1 VVTLINPQIVTL
13 AVVSLWGGI
22 PESRF
27 QYVDRED
34 IAVRAEEAFPGR
46 FAWRK
51 YPDRVDLE
59 AVCVALRDA
68 KKDKNGALLVGD
80 NATGWL
86 LSARGVRWIT
96 AADLPVPPRLLAD
109 IERGR
114 HAISEYLCAERSRLA
129 RTSVASRSAD
139 PSSDF
144 VLPDFYE
151 FALINEYFE
160 ARARARRY
168 CIVESAVAGDE
179 RLSRLWQRLKASFAE
194 ELDV

>member
-1 VVTLINPQIVTL
+1 MVTLTNPQVVTL
-13 AVVSLWGGI
+13 AVVSFWGDI
-22 PESRF
+22 PDSRF

-34 IAVRAEEAFPGR
+34 IAVRADAAFPGR

-68 KKDKNGALLVGD
+68 KKEKNGALLIGD

-96 AADLPVPPRLLAD
+96 AAELSLPPRLLAD
-109 IERGR
+109 IDRGR
-114 HAISEYLCAERSRLA
+114 HAIHEHLCAERSRLA
-129 RTSVASRSAD
+129 STSVAARSGGSL
-139 PSSDF
+139 SSYG
-144 VLPDFYE
+144 LPDFYE

-168 CIVESAVAGDE
+168 CIVESAVASDD
-179 RLSRLWQRLKASFAE
+179 RLSRLWQELKASFPTE
-194 ELDV
+194 MDV